1 MRKVLLTTDGSDFSS
16 KSAAYVAQLYQ
27 GTKDLEVM
35 LFYVSP
41 SVPPLFSED
50 THDPLI
56 RKQFDVW
63 KSRKE
68 EDGRKY
74 LENTANVLI
83 EGGIQKNQI
92 RSKYFQ
98 QSVGVARDIIRE
110 ADSGNYDAALVGKKG
125 MGWLGEMFLGSITN
139 KLLEMAEGRPLW
151 VVAGKGLDPRR
162 VLLALDDSQQADQ
175 LVQYAAR
182 MLRGVEG
189 VEILLYH
196 FCGPFCEIT
205 TEKELE
211 EMKQIGEKQADRE
224 RRSMTQIFAETQK
237 VFTALDFKKEAVESR
252 FDADFSIGD
261 KKISQRILA
270 EAVKGQYGTVV
281 LGRKGSNRAR
291 EFRLG
296 SVTLR
301 TLAKADQGTTWV
313 V

>member
-16 KSAAYVAQLYQ
+16 NSAAYVAQLYR
-27 GTKDLEVM
+27 GTKDVEVM
-35 LFYVSP
+35 LFHVSP
-41 SVPPLFSED
+41 SVPPLFSEE

-56 RKQFDVW
+56 RKQFAAW

-74 LENTANVLI
+74 LEHTANVLL

-92 RSKYFQ
+92 QSKYFQ

-110 ADSGNYDAALVGKKG
+110 ADSGKYDAAVIGKKG
-125 MGWLGEMFLGSITN
+125 MGWFGEMFLGSITN
-139 KLLEMAEGRPLW
+139 KLLEMAEGRPIW
-151 VVAGKGLDPRR
+151 VVEGKGLNPRR
-162 VLLALDDSQQADQ
+162 VLLALDDSEQAVQ

-211 EMKQIGEKQADRE
+211 EVKQIGEKYVERE
-224 RRSMTQIFAETQK
+224 RRSMTQIFAESQK
-237 VFTALDFKKEAVESR
+237 VFSALDFKKEAVESR

-261 KKISQRILA
+261 KKISQSILA

-281 LGRKGSNRAR
+281 LGRKGGTRAR

-301 TLAKADQGTTWV
+301 TLAEADQGTTWV

>member
-1 MRKVLLTTDGSDFSS
+1 MRKMLLTTDGSDFSS
-16 KSAAYVAQLYQ
+16 KSAAYLAQLYR

-50 THDPLI
+50 THDPFI
-56 RKQFDVW
+56 RKQFSAW
-63 KSRKE
+63 KTRKAKEGQQHLEATAKVLLE
-68 EDGRKY
+68 EGLKK
-74 LENTANVLI
+74 EQ
-83 EGGIQKNQI
+83 IQ
-92 RSKYFQ
+92 SKYFQ

-110 ADSGNYDAALVGKKG
+110 ADSGNYDACVIGKKG

-162 VLLALDDSQQADQ
+162 VLLALDDSQQAGQ